1 MAWTYLILAGLCEVV
16 YAGLLKQT
24 QGFTQPMPTVL
35 FVVAVVSSFVLL
47 ALAAR
52 EIPIGT
58 AYAVW
63 SAIGIAGAATVGIV
77 LYHEPP
83 PLSGCSSW

>member
-24 QGFTQPMPTVL
+24 QGFTQPLPTAL
-35 FVVAVVSSFVLL
+35 FLVAVVSSFVLL

-77 LYHEPP
+77 LYHEP
-83 PLSGCSSW
+83 LSGCSSW

>member
-24 QGFTQPMPTVL
+24 QGFTQPLPTVL

-52 EIPIGT
+52 
-58 AYAVW
+58 
-63 SAIGIAGAATVGIV
+63 
-77 LYHEPP
+77 
-83 PLSGCSSW
+83 